1 MCIRARFY
9 SLNFNLVT
17 MYWGTDGSMGIEHK
31 RRVEA
36 YISNVE
42 QALENIK
49 VIDEKARQI
58 VELARN
64 YLDDSRYY
72 LEKGDVFTSLACIAY
87 AEGLLDTL
95 ARLGLVE
102 LSWKPLSSLM
112 SRPRVLVAG
121 TFEII
126 HPGHIEL
133 LHKAWEKGRVYVIVS
148 RDVNAEKFKKRKII
162 IPEDQRLNVVSAIK
176 YVHKAI
182 LGDENDIL
190 KPLEVIKPDIIL
202 LGPDQG
208 VNEDWLKQELR
219 KRGINAKVERLE
231 SKVEC
236 PLCSTSK
243 IIEKIANMKCRE
255 N

>member
-1 MCIRARFY
+1 M
-9 SLNFNLVT
+9 S
-17 MYWGTDGSMGIEHK
+17 IEPK

-36 YISNVE
+36 YILNVK
-42 QALENIK
+42 QALESIK
-49 VIDEKARQI
+49 IIDRKAQQI
-58 VELARN
+58 VELAKN
-64 YLDDSRYY
+64 YLDDSIYY

-95 ARLGLVE
+95 AKLGLVE
-102 LSWKPLSSLM
+102 LSWKSLSSLI
-112 SRPRVLVAG
+112 SRPKVLVAG

-133 LHKAWEKGRVYVIVS
+133 LRKAWEKGRVYVVVS
-148 RDVNAEKFKKRKII
+148 RDVNAEKFKKRRII
-162 IPEDQRLNVVSAIK
+162 IPENQRLSVISAIK
-176 YVHKAI
+176 YVHRAI

-202 LGPDQG
+202 LGPDQW
-208 VNEDWLKQELR
+208 VSEDWLKQELR
-219 KRGINAKVERLE
+219 KRGISAKVERLK
-231 SKVEC
+231 SKVKC

-243 IIEKIANMKCRE
+243 IIEKIINMKCRE